1 MLNISEPDRAT
12 TLQRQKIVR
21 LRSFQGDNWYNISL
35 DNKTCDCPNFQTKA
49 NGCEHLAALG
59 IHRLRPFRPTA
70 HPTFSQALSALVK
83 SIRLRR
89 LEDAVYWLVYLDSF
103 QRKTVPVQD
112 STQAVDRFCRRRS
125 FTCRDGRDWEEV
137 LDALQTNSRPD

>member
-1 MLNISEPDRAT
+1 MLHTSEPDRAT

-35 DNKTCDCPNFQTKA
+35 DNKTCDCPHFDQNT
-49 NGCEHLAALG
+49 GCEHLTTLG
-59 IHRLRPFRPTA
+59 IHRLRPFTPTT

-89 LEDAVYWLVYLDSF
+89 AGDAVYWLAYLDGFRTPQYRFRTALLFS
-103 QRKTVPVQD
+103 P
-112 STQAVDRFCRRRS
+112 ST
-125 FTCRDGRDWEEV
+125 
-137 LDALQTNSRPD
+137 